1 MKKNMETIFQVSLK
15 RLILFIYCEI
25 PNHQNSPSAVD
36 STKFSINRKIL
47 TFAKVATKTLMH
59 TIVLLNLF
67 FISQL
72 KMFENTQPVFTCS
85 RLTIE
90 TLNVK
95 YVQS

>member
-1 MKKNMETIFQVSLK
+1 MKTIFQVSLK
-15 RLILFIYCEI
+15 ILILFIYCEI
-25 PNHQNSPSAVD
+25 PNHQNSPWALD
-36 STKFSINRKIL
+36 STKFSSNRKIL
-47 TFAKVATKTLMH
+47 TISKVATKTLMH

-72 KMFENTQPVFTCS
+72 KIFENTQPVFTCS

-90 TLNVK
+90 TLEQDVK